1 MTDSISTNGQGNRS
15 YSFTARDVVAIGF
28 RHQRVMILCFVGVVL
43 GVLLSAVFLPTKYRA
58 ETKLLVK
65 RERVDPIVTPE
76 QTAPMMFK
84 DTVAEEEIN
93 SEVELIQSQD
103 VLQKVVTTCGL
114 DKPKP
119 LSRFLH
125 PGETQQN
132 RTDRAI
138 LQLRTDLVLEVV
150 KKTNVISIAYESS
163 KPELAQRVLA
173 TLDAAYLDKHLEVH
187 HPAGQEA
194 FFDEEATKY
203 KQEMMDVESQLSKFS
218 GGQNSVAPTVQ
229 RDMVL
234 QKLADFTGSLDTT
247 RASIAEGKKRI
258 ADLEGQ
264 YNSLPS
270 RITTQAK
277 KGDNAQVLQ
286 NLKATLLTL
295 EMKRTELLTKFQ
307 PTYPLVV
314 EVDKQITDT
323 HNALTLEETSPVK
336 EETTDQNPTYAW
348 VNGELAKAKSDLAG
362 LEARETALNAIV
374 GVYLSQAHKLEE
386 QGILQG
392 DLMRTQ
398 KADEANYLLYNK
410 KREEA
415 RIADALDRTRI
426 LNVSIAQKPVIP
438 SLPTR
443 SIWVFALVACL
454 LGSAVSLGVVF
465 ALDYA
470 DQSFR
475 TPTEVMT
482 ELRIPVLAAVPSHR
496 VSGNGLHKN
505 GNGNGNGNGHSNG
518 NGNGHSNGHSN
529 GNGNGKAH
537 DVLDDVT
544 YEMTGK
550 VRNPNFPE
558 RKH

>member
-1 MTDSISTNGQGNRS
+1 MTDSFSTNGQGHRS

-28 RHQRVMILCFVGVVL
+28 RHQRVMVLCFIGVVL

-65 RERVDPIVTPE
+65 RERVDPVISPE
-76 QTAPMMFK
+76 QNAPMMFK
-84 DTVAEEEIN
+84 DTVGEEEIN

-114 DKPKP
+114 DKPK
-119 LSRFLH
+119 LVSRFLH
-125 PGETQQN
+125 PQETQQN
-132 RTDRAI
+132 RTDRAV
-138 LQLRTDLVLEVV
+138 LQLRSDLVLEVI
-150 KKTNVISIAYESS
+150 KKTNVISIAYESN
-163 KPELAQRVLA
+163 KPELSQKVLA
-173 TLDAAYLDKHLEVH
+173 TLDQAYLEKHLEVH
-187 HPAGQEA
+187 HPAGQTEFFEQEA
-194 FFDEEATKY
+194 AKY
-203 KQEMMDVESQLSKFS
+203 KQDMMKVESELSKFS

-234 QKLADFTGSLDTT
+234 QKLADFHGSLDTT
-247 RASIAEGKKRI
+247 RASIAELRKRI
-258 ADLEGQ
+258 TDLEKQ
-264 YNSLPS
+264 YQATPS

-277 KGDNAQVLQ
+277 SGDNAQVLQ

-295 EMKRTELLTKFQ
+295 EMKRTELLTKYQ

-323 HNALTLEETSPVK
+323 RAALTLEETSPVK

-374 GVYLSQAHKLEE
+374 SVYMSQAHKLEE

-392 DLMRTQ
+392 DLMRAQ

-426 LNVSIAQKPVIP
+426 LNVSIAQSPVIP

-443 SIWVFALVACL
+443 SFWVFGLVACL

-475 TPTEVMT
+475 TPTEVMS
-482 ELRIPVLAAVPSHR
+482 ELRIPVLAAVPSYQ
-496 VSGNGLHKN
+496 SAGNSLPKN
-505 GNGNGNGNGHSNG
+505 GKGNGNGNGH
-518 NGNGHSNGHSN
+518 
-529 GNGNGKAH
+529 GNGKTAT
-537 DVLDDVT
+537 VEDDIV
-544 YEMTGK
+544 YEVSGK
-550 VRNPNFPE
+550 PGSPSAQE
-558 RKH
+558 RTN

>member
-1 MTDSISTNGQGNRS
+1 MTEPISTNGHGDRS

-76 QTAPMMFK
+76 QNAPMMFH
-84 DTVAEEEIN
+84 DTVGEEEIN

-103 VLQKVVTTCGL
+103 VLQKVVTSCGL
-114 DKPKP
+114 DKPKV

-138 LQLRTDLVLEVV
+138 LQLRSDLVLEVV
-150 KKTNVISIAYESS
+150 KKTDVISIAYESS

-173 TLDAAYLDKHLEVH
+173 TLDQAYLDKHLEVH
-187 HPAGQEA
+187 HPAGQAA
-194 FFDEEATKY
+194 FFDEEADKY
-203 KQEMMDVESQLSKFS
+203 KQDMMNVESQMSKFS
-218 GGQNSVAPTVQ
+218 GEQNGVAPTVQ

-234 QKLADFTGSLDTT
+234 QKLADFHGSLDTT
-247 RASIAEGKKRI
+247 RASIAEARKRI
-258 ADLEGQ
+258 TDLEGQ
-264 YNSLPS
+264 YKSTPT
-270 RITTQAK
+270 RMTTQVK

-295 EMKRTELLTKFQ
+295 EMKRTELLTKYQ

-314 EVDKQITDT
+314 EVDKEINDT
-323 HNALTLEETSPVK
+323 RSALTLEETSPVK

-348 VNGELAKAKSDLAG
+348 VNSELAKAKSDLAG

-374 GVYLSQAHKLEE
+374 GVYISQAHKLEE

-392 DLMRTQ
+392 DLMRAQ

-426 LNVSIAQKPVIP
+426 LNVTVAQNPVIP

-443 SIWVFALVACL
+443 SFWVFGLVACL
-454 LGSAVSLGVVF
+454 LASAISLGVVF

-475 TPTEVMT
+475 TPTEVMS
-482 ELRIPVLAAVPSHR
+482 ELRIPVLAAVPSQR
-496 VSGNGLHKN
+496 RGSSGVQKSGNGH
-505 GNGNGNGNGHSNG
+505 
-518 NGNGHSNGHSN
+518 
-529 GNGNGKAH
+529 GNGKSH
-537 DVLDDVT
+537 KVGDDVL
-544 YEMTGK
+544 YEVTGK
-550 VRNPNFPE
+550 SGNPNVQE
-558 RKH
+558 RTH